1 VRYNFALFTPHLKEA
16 CKRRNTT
23 VDKIA
28 RSIGLAPRRVLEM
41 EMRGLQCLDIYRL
54 SQLAERLDVSMDWLC
69 GSEPPVAAE

>member
-1 VRYNFALFTPHLKEA
+1 MRYNFALFTARLKEA

-28 RSIGLAPRRVLEM
+28 RGIGLAPRRVLEL

-54 SQLAERLDVSMDWLC
+54 SQLAERLDVSMD
-69 GSEPPVAAE
+69 